1 MAVLTAAY
9 NEATQIG
16 QVLKTIPDYVDHVVV
31 VDDASTDDTA
41 DAVSRFAESDER
53 IVLIR
58 LDQNVGV
65 GGALAHAYMWARNH
79 RRRRSR

>member
-1 MAVLTAAY
+1 MGRRVSYRSNRVAVLTAAY

-41 DAVSRFAESDER
+41 ER
-53 IVLIR
+53 
-58 LDQNVGV
+58 
-65 GGALAHAYMWARNH
+65 
-79 RRRRSR
+79 